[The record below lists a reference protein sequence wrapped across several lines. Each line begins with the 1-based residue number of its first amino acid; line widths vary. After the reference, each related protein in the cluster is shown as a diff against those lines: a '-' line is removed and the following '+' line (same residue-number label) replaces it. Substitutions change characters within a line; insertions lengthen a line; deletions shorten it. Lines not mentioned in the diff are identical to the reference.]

1 MLSLSLFNGNKKC
14 VANTTSNFEQ
24 ICEMSQTNT
33 VQDSRFSFQDFFSKS
48 KQTWKQHRVWSPLLK
63 QYSKNVHFYVVTCKR
78 LLARNFKSSPSE
90 VFL

>member
-24 ICEMSQTNT
+24 ICEMSQTNA

-48 KQTWKQHRVWSPLLK
+48 KQT
-63 QYSKNVHFYVVTCKR
+63 
-78 LLARNFKSSPSE
+78 
-90 VFL
+90 